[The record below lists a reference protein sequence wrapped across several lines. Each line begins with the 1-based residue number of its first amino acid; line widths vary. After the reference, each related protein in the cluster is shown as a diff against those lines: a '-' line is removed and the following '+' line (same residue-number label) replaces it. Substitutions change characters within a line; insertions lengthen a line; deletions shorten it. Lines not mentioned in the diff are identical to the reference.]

1 MNFMWGQEIPNCHFL
16 ITINKGQVPYKLTL
30 DPDVLHV
37 ALITLLGLDN
47 DRRESITDAH
57 TATRLILISLQLNYW
72 ALTALYT
79 FHPTECLQVSYV
91 DGTPARCRAGSPSGW
106 SYSICSCNMGFC
118 HIFHDCVWE
127 AILSTSDSQDIG
139 NSSHLNFINILLD
152 NPECLKKYRFSL
164 SLKWT
169 HSIEYRKMWKC
180 MAV

>member
-16 ITINKGQVPYKLTL
+16 ITINKGQVPYKPTL

-47 DRRESITDAH
+47 DRRESFTDAH
-57 TATRLILISLQLNYW
+57 TETRLILISLQLNYW

-79 FHPTECLQVSYV
+79 SHPTECLQVSYV

-106 SYSICSCNMGFC
+106 SYSIWASA
-118 HIFHDCVWE
+118 IFSMIVLWE
-127 AILSTSDSQDIG
+127 AIPSTSDSQDTG

-152 NPECLKKYRFSL
+152 SLECLKKYRFSL

-169 HSIEYRKMWKC
+169 HSI
-180 MAV
+180 